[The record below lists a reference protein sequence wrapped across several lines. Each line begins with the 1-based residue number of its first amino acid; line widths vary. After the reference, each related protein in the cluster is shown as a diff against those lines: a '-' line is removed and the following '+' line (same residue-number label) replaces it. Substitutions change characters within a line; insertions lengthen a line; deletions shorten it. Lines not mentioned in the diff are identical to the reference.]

1 MRRISAMG
9 GSVLALGLYAAS
21 ASLGYAGQAG
31 KTHAIDQTLAQTK
44 IVPPPGM
51 ETPAPGETPVQGK
64 FEVSPPLGED
74 SVVVQIG
81 KARRLKLKSTFKAV
95 YVTDNDVIDVIAR
108 TDQAVTLLPKKEGE
122 TNLYFVGQNNDVVLS
137 LDVTVAKFVAVTNTD
152 AGPEISPYRLVEVHN
167 KSKLDSI
174 TNFRCGPNGC
184 FFIGETTVEEPAP
197 LPAGH
202 TQSSRND
209 NDKIDYQNTA
219 PPANTSAP
227 APVH

>member
-1 MRRISAMG
+1 MRRISAIG
-9 GSVLALGLYAAS
+9 CSVVALALYAGS
-21 ASLGYAGQAG
+21 ASLG
-31 KTHAIDQTLAQTK
+31 HAAPASKNQGDRTTLAQTK

-51 ETPAPGETPVQGK
+51 ETPEPGETPVQGK

-81 KARRLKLKSTFKAV
+81 KARRLKLKSSFKAV

-108 TDQAVTLLPKKEGE
+108 TDQAVTLLPKKEGD
-122 TNLYFVGQNNDVVLS
+122 TNIYFVGQNNDVVLS

-184 FFIGETTVEEPAP
+184 FFVGETTVEEPAP
-197 LPAGH
+197 LPIGH
-202 TQSSRND
+202 SEASRTD
-209 NDKIDYQNTA
+209 NEKIDYQNTA
-219 PPANTSAP
+219 PPAGVSAP
-227 APVH
+227 PAAH